1 MKKIRATITLIILL
15 GMLLLP
21 AVAVADT
28 GTYEIS
34 KQYVTLDVRLD
45 GNVLIEY
52 NITMKVTGGNI
63 PWVTVGLPNSKYTIK
78 DYGGVAKTCKRDDY
92 GSWTGVKMTLD
103 KTYYAGDSFYFSFSA
118 LQKGFIYE
126 YGDNQSSI
134 QFTPC
139 WWDNAVTKDLKV
151 KFTLPNEIKEVM
163 TTLEGATFGE
173 SYVQWQWSNVPKGQK
188 HTVGFIMDGA
198 PFTSLATSTG
208 SSGDFTVWFFI
219 FISVIII
226 IGVLGVTFFASHQSS
241 SSTRSHYT
249 SPSISASSYV
259 KKTRHINMTC
269 PNDATKLSKRTISNT
284 TIDFCDTCGGCYF
297 DKGEIESLIKKDI
310 TESQFNTNNI
320 KMFTGRKC
328 EVLSKCPRCDGKVEK
343 KEKTIGIKTY
353 RIFVCD
359 DCDGIWLE
367 HETYD
372 ALKEARG
379 KQIGEAKTK
388 LASAGTTKT
397 KDDYYDDDWW
407 LFYPYIVFCPRTY
420 RYRAPPSRT
429 ARTSSRSSYTSSC
442 ACVSCACVASC
453 ACACAC
459 ASSGAAGCAPK
470 NRVDGKLIYNQIKF
484 GKKDDK

>member
-1 MKKIRATITLIILL
+1 MKGSIITFIILL

-21 AVAVADT
+21 SIAVADT
-28 GTYEIS
+28 GTYEIN

-52 NITMKVTGGNI
+52 DITMMVTGGNI

-78 DYGGVAKTCKRDDY
+78 DYGGTATTCKRDDY

-103 KTYYAGDSFYFSFSA
+103 KTYYAGDSFDFSFSA

-151 KFTLPNEIKEVM
+151 KFTLPNEIKEVI
-163 TTLEGATFGE
+163 TTLDGATFGE
-173 SYVQWQWSNVPKGQK
+173 SYIQWQWSNVGKGQK
-188 HTVGFIMDGA
+188 YTVGFIADAA
-198 PFTSLATSTG
+198 PFTVLSPSKESASD
-208 SSGDFTVWFFI
+208 SNMWFFI
-219 FISVIII
+219 LIFAIII
-226 IGVLGVTFFASHQSS
+226 ILMMGVIFFAIYSQSPS
-241 SSTRSHYT
+241 SSTRSQYK
-249 SPSISASSYV
+249 SPSISASSYE
-259 KKTRHINMTC
+259 KKTRHINMVC
-269 PNDATKLSKRTISNT
+269 PNDSGKLDKRTVNNT

-297 DKGEIESLIKKDI
+297 DKGEIESLMKKDVN
-310 TESQFNTNNI
+310 ESQFNTSNI

-328 EVLSKCPRCDGKVEK
+328 ETIPKCPRCDGKVEK
-343 KEKTIGIKTY
+343 KEKTIDSKTY

-372 ALKEARG
+372 ALKEVRG
-379 KQIGEAKTK
+379 KQIEKAKLK
-388 LASAGTTKT
+388 LDKANTTTKT
-397 KDDYYDDDWW
+397 KNDYYDNDWW
-407 LFYPYIVFCPRTY
+407 LFYPYIIFCPRAYHY
-420 RYRAPPSRT
+420 RSPPSRSR
-429 ARTSSRSSYTSSC
+429 ASSSSYTSSC

-459 ASSGAAGCAPK
+459 AGGGAAGCAPK
-470 NRVDGKLIYNQIKF
+470 NKICQINFEKE
-484 GKKDDK
+484 GEKI

>member
-1 MKKIRATITLIILL
+1 MRVTITFIILL

-34 KQYVTLDVRLD
+34 KQYVTLDVKLD

-78 DYGGVAKTCKRDDY
+78 DYGGVATTCKRDDY
-92 GSWTGVKMTLD
+92 GSWTGVKMTLAE
-103 KTYYAGDSFYFSFSA
+103 TYYAGDSFDFSFSA

-151 KFTLPNEIKEVM
+151 KFTLPNEIKNI
-163 TTLEGATFGE
+163 TTTSEGAIFGQ
-173 SYVQWQWSNVPKGQK
+173 SYVQWHWSNVPTGQK
-188 HTVGFIMDGA
+188 HTVGFIMDDA
-198 PFTSLATSTG
+198 PFTSLTPSTG
-208 SSGDFTVWFFI
+208 TSSDFGVWFFI
-219 FISVIII
+219 FIFAMII
-226 IGVLGVTFFASHQSS
+226 IGAIGITFFATKSPSI
-241 SSTRSHYT
+241 TKNHYT

-259 KKTRHINMTC
+259 KKTRHINMVC
-269 PNDATKLSKRTISNT
+269 PNDGNKLNKRTINKT
-284 TIDFCDTCGGCYF
+284 TIDFCDTCGGCFF
-297 DKGEIESLIKKDI
+297 DKGEIESLMKKNV

-343 KEKTIGIKTY
+343 KEKTMGIKTY

-367 HETYD
+367 HETYN

-388 LASAGTTKT
+388 LDGAGTKKV
-397 KDDYYDDDWW
+397 KDDYYNDDWW

-420 RYRAPPSRT
+420 HYNPPPSRT
-429 ARTSSRSSYTSSC
+429 SRTSSSSYTSSC

-459 ASSGAAGCAPK
+459 AGSGAAGCSPK
-470 NRVDGKLIYNQIKF
+470 NKISQINFK
-484 GKKDDK
+484 GEKGEENV